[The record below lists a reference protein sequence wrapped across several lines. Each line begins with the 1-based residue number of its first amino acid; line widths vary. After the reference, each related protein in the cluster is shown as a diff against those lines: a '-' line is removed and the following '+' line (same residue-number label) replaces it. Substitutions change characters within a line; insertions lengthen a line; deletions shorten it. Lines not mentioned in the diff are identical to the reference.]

1 MTCSSP
7 GLLGGACHAAEQR
20 ERLARV
26 VVLHFKFEAPG
37 PAASSRHVS
46 AHFMWDS
53 VEKAAWEELNGRRCW
68 QQSHMKIRL
77 TGWVMFL

>member
-1 MTCSSP
+1 MQLSRESSRP
-7 GLLGGACHAAEQR
+7 GLLFCI
-20 ERLARV
+20 LNS
-26 VVLHFKFEAPG
+26 KAPG

-46 AHFMWDS
+46 AHFIGDA
-53 VEKAAWEELNGRRCW
+53 VEKPAWEELNGRRCW